1 MFAKVAGFELRYQL
15 RQPIFYVACL
25 IFFLLSFG
33 SVASDNVQLGAGG
46 NVKRNAP
53 YAIALATLIFSQF
66 YMLVSTAFVANVVIR
81 DDATGYG
88 PIVRSTPVRK
98 FDYLFGRFTGA
109 FVAVLLAFLAV
120 PLGFIVGSLMPWVDP
135 ETVGPFRPDAYL
147 HSYFVFGVPGLL
159 LSSAIFFALATITR
173 SMMATYLG
181 VVAFLVAYTAL
192 TALLQRPEFEDAVA
206 LLEPFGTAAFA
217 QTTEYWT
224 PADRNTRNAE
234 LTGVLVA
241 NRALA
246 IGLSLAFLAL
256 AYRLFRF
263 ETRGRAARKK
273 EKLAKLEAKSEA
285 AAVGRPLPEPT
296 FGRASA
302 WAVLVK
308 RTKFEMAQVFKS
320 PAFAVLLLL
329 GVLLAGSILWFSDE
343 IFGTAAYPVTRVMI
357 EGLRGGFGLILLIVA
372 IYYSGE
378 LVWRERERRVHE
390 ITDSS
395 AVPDWAFVVPKTLA
409 IIGVLVSIQLVAMLT
424 GMAVQA
430 GRGWYQFEIGKYL
443 AWFVLPGAVSMALL
457 AVLSVFVQV
466 LSPNKFV
473 GWGVMVLYF
482 ISTLV
487 LDNLGFDH
495 SLYQYAGGIGVP
507 LSDMNG
513 QGDFARFNMWFDLYW
528 TALAVIMVVLAYALW
543 RRGTETRYAPR
554 LRRLPRRLMGAP
566 GVIAGSA
573 LVAFAGLG
581 GWIYTNTNVWNEYRS
596 GPDEERRL
604 ANYEKTLLRYENTP
618 QPSVA
623 QVTLNVELHPHD
635 ARAVTRGSYLIE
647 NRTEAPLRE
656 IHLRLLADDLK
667 LTSANVEG
675 GRRTRYFDDFDYG
688 IYTFDRPMAPGER
701 RTVRFVTEAGHR
713 GFKNSGNTTRLVDNG
728 TFLNNAEIAPAVGMN
743 RDGGLRDRAKRRKYG
758 LPAELRPAK
767 LEDESAR
774 AVNELRTDWVRSDI
788 TVSTVADQ
796 TPIAPGYKVS
806 DVTTG
811 GRRTAR
817 FVTEAPIHHFFS
829 VQSARYVKTAE
840 TYKGVEMAVF
850 HDRQH
855 GRNVPRMINAL
866 KASLDY
872 YTTAFG
878 PYQFRQARIIEFPAY
893 ATFAQAFANTMP
905 YSEGFG
911 FIADF
916 RNSEKID
923 VATYVTAHE
932 LAHQWWAH
940 QVVGADMQGSTM
952 ITETLAQ
959 YSALMV
965 MERMYGPEQV
975 RKFLKFELDR
985 YLRDR
990 ATEVV
995 EELPLYRVEGQQY
1008 VHYRKGS
1015 LAMYLLKD
1023 TIGEAAVNRAL
1034 RRLVEERRFQGA
1046 PYPRSVELI
1055 NLLRQ
1060 EAGPEHQALITD
1072 LFERITL
1079 YDVKTE
1085 QVQTRRRPDGRWDVT
1100 LTVRAKKLYADGEG
1114 DETDAPLN
1122 ETFDVGVFTAEP
1134 GKKGFDQKDVL
1145 AFERRPIRTGTQTIT
1160 LTVAREPTHAGVD
1173 PYNKR
1178 IDRDSGD
1185 NLRKVG

>member
-1 MFAKVAGFELRYQL
+1 
-15 RQPIFYVACL
+15 
-25 IFFLLSFG
+25 
-33 SVASDNVQLGAGG
+33 
-46 NVKRNAP
+46 
-53 YAIALATLIFSQF
+53 
-66 YMLVSTAFVANVVIR
+66 MLVTTAFVANVVIR

-109 FVAVLLAFLAV
+109 FLAVLLAFLAV
-120 PLGFIVGSLMPWVDP
+120 PLGFILGSVMPWVDP
-135 ETVGPFRPDAYL
+135 ETVGPFNPGAYL
-147 HSYFVFGVPGLL
+147 HSYLVFGVPGLL

-181 VVAFLVAYTAL
+181 VVAFLVIYTAV
-192 TALLQRPEFEDAVA
+192 TALLGRPEFEDALA
-206 LLEPFGTAAFA
+206 LLEPFGTAAFT

-224 PADRNTRNAE
+224 TADRNTRTAE

-273 EKLAKLEAKSEA
+273 EKLAKLEAAAEAPA
-285 AAVGRPLPEPT
+285 AAGPLPAPG
-296 FGRASA
+296 FGAGA
-302 WAVLVK
+302 TWAVLVK
-308 RTKFEMAQVFKS
+308 RTRFEMAQVFKS
-320 PAFAVLLLL
+320 PAFAVLMLL
-329 GVLLAGSILWFSDE
+329 GVVLAGSVLWFSDE

-357 EGLRGGFGLILLIVA
+357 QGLQGSFSLILLIVA
-372 IYYSGE
+372 IYYAGE

-409 IIGVLVSIQLVAMLT
+409 IIGVLVSIHLAAMLT
-424 GMAVQA
+424 GIAVQA
-430 GRGWYQFEIGKYL
+430 GRGWFEFEIGKYL
-443 AWFVLPGAVSMALL
+443 AWYVLPGAVDMALI
-457 AVLSVFVQV
+457 AVLAVFVQAM
-466 LSPNKFV
+466 SPNKFV
-473 GWGVMVLYF
+473 GWGVMVLYL
-482 ISTLV
+482 ISTLI
-487 LDNLGFDH
+487 LSNLGFDH
-495 SLYQYAGGIGVP
+495 NLYRYASGVGVP

-513 QGDFARFNMWFDLYW
+513 QGDFARFDAWYDAYW
-528 TALAVIMVVLAYALW
+528 TALAVIMIVLAYALW
-543 RRGTETRYAPR
+543 RRGTETRYLPR
-554 LRRLPRRLMGAP
+554 LRRLPRRLAGTP
-566 GVIAGSA
+566 GVIGGLA
-573 LVAFAGLG
+573 LASFAGLG
-581 GWIYTNTNVWNEYRS
+581 AWIFTNTNIWNEYRS
-596 GPDEERRL
+596 APAEERRL
-604 ANYEKTLLRYENTP
+604 ANYEKTLLKYEDTP

-623 QVTLNVELHPHD
+623 QVTLNVELHPQD

-647 NRTEAPLRE
+647 NRTNQPLRE
-656 IHLRLLADDLK
+656 IHLRLLSEDLK
-667 LTSANVEG
+667 LRSVDVEG
-675 GRRTRYFDDFDYG
+675 GRRTRLWEEFDYG
-688 IYTFDRPMAPGER
+688 VYTFDRPMAPGER
-701 RTVRFVTEAGHR
+701 RTVRFVTEAGQR
-713 GFKNSGNTTRLVDNG
+713 GFKNSGNTTRIVDNG
-728 TFLNNAEIAPAVGMN
+728 AFLNNTEIAPAVGMS
-743 RDGGLRDRAKRRKYG
+743 RDGGLRDRAKRRKHG

-767 LEDESAR
+767 LGDESAR
-774 AVNELRTDWVRSDI
+774 AFNELRTDWVRSDI

-806 DVTTG
+806 DTTAG

-829 VQSARYVKTAE
+829 VQSGRYEVTRRNH
-840 TYKGVEMAVF
+840 KGVELAVF
-850 HDRQH
+850 HDAQH
-855 GRNVPRMINAL
+855 RRNVPRMLNAL
-866 KASLDY
+866 QASLDY
-872 YTTAFG
+872 YTAAFG

-916 RNSEKID
+916 RDPEKID

-932 LAHQWWAH
+932 MAHQWWAH

-952 ITETLAQ
+952 LTETLAQ

-965 MERMYGPEQV
+965 MERMYGPEKV

-995 EELPLYRVEGQQY
+995 EELPLNRVEGQQY
-1008 VHYRKGS
+1008 IHYRKGS
-1015 LAMYLLKD
+1015 VAMYLLKD
-1023 TIGEAAVNRAL
+1023 MIGEEAINRAL
-1034 RRLVEERRFQGA
+1034 KRLVEDRRFKGA

-1079 YDVKTE
+1079 YDVKTSE
-1085 QVQTRRRPDGRWDVT
+1085 ARSRKRPDGRWEVT
-1100 LTVRAKKLYADGEG
+1100 LTVEAKKLYANGEG

-1122 ETFDVGVFTAEP
+1122 ELFDVGVFSAEP
-1134 GKKGFDQKDVL
+1134 GKKGFDRNDVL
-1145 AFERRPIRTGTQTIT
+1145 FFERRPIRTGTQTVT
-1160 LTVAREPTHAGVD
+1160 VTVAREPTHAGVD

-1178 IDRDSGD
+1178 IDRETGD